1 MNPYIFVVATF
12 LAVIP
17 FVIIFKIS
25 VERMKENPEQFI
37 KTQVYFFIWVA
48 MIETIPIILIV
59 FGMMNITPVQT
70 MEELHTP
77 GLIILLLMGFAI
89 FFIFLQRTF
98 DVTDDMKHSL
108 HQFAIIAIGLVS
120 AIPILSIV
128 SLFMMISS

>member
-1 MNPYIFVVATF
+1 MNQYIFVVAT
-12 LAVIP
+12 LLLVIQLV
-17 FVIIFKIS
+17 FSFNIS
-25 VERMKENPEQFI
+25 VKWMIENTEQFI
-37 KTQVYFFIWVA
+37 KTPVYFFIWVA

-108 HQFAIIAIGLVS
+108 HQFA
-120 AIPILSIV
+120 
-128 SLFMMISS
+128 